1 MLSTAI
7 ILPLETEMLP
17 IDSLRKIAGVEW
29 DGIFYPGKKSHSK
42 FDRALIYSSP
52 EIIPL
57 ICDLLIVA
65 DPLFCTFEYLA
76 FAIRSGCHLFLSDKL
91 NLTSDE
97 RKQLVQLAGEGGTY
111 IRIQNDFLLHPFHQ
125 EIQISSNQSAFIE
138 VTHIVAGK
146 DEGIYKL
153 LTDNLYMILRA
164 AGSQVHNMD
173 VFCGILPSNEPDLI
187 NVHLNFKNGSLA
199 TLKLKFTESETVH
212 YLTIHTAGETNV
224 YDFVHHK
231 TNHLP
236 NVGLISEK
244 AEIELNPLIEQ
255 ISDFVRDIDRKSNQG
270 FNLNDEM
277 TVFQLV
283 EKVRQKIEFQ
293 INYKILA

>member
-29 DGIFYPGKKSHSK
+29 DGIFYPGKKNHST

-65 DPLFCTFEYLA
+65 DPLFCSFDYLS
-76 FAIRSGCHLFLSDKL
+76 FAIRKGCHLFLSDKL

-125 EIQISSNQSAFIE
+125 KIQIISNQSAFIE

-146 DEGIYKL
+146 EEGVYKL
-153 LTDNLYMILRA
+153 LTDNLYMILRV

-199 TLKLKFTESETVH
+199 TLKLKFTENENVH
-212 YLTIHTAGETNV
+212 YLTIHTGGETIF
-224 YDFVHHK
+224 YDFVQNK
-231 TNHLP
+231 TNHLT
-236 NVGLISEK
+236 NVTSKSDNPTIQT
-244 AEIELNPLIEQ
+244 NPLIEQ
-255 ISDFVRDIDRKSNQG
+255 IRDFVCDIERKSNQG

-293 INYKILA
+293 INYKILV